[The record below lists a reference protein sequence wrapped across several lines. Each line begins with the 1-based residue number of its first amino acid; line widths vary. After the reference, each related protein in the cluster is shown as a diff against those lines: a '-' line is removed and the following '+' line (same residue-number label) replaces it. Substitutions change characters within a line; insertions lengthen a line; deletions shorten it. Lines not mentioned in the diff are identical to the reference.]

1 MAQIKEKLI
10 ALRDNPN
17 RLECPLIYHLD
28 VAAMYPNIILTN
40 RLQVRHRK
48 SSVTVLTPTSVQPS
62 AMVDEATCAAC
73 DFNREGANCQRTMD
87 WSWRGEHSPAT
98 RNEYEMIKMQLESE
112 KVS

>member
-1 MAQIKEKLI
+1 M
-10 ALRDNPN
+10 
-17 RLECPLIYHLD
+17 HLCHTY
-28 VAAMYPNIILTN
+28 ACAYAYTY
-40 RLQVRHRK
+40 
-48 SSVTVLTPTSVQPS
+48 TQPS

-112 KVS
+112 KVSPYPCYISSHMVCDDALSCALTCVSYALRVSIYGMRFRAY